1 MCMNSYQEVPAELHA
16 RWTGA
21 RADEDE
27 IEDEDED
34 EDDDE
39 DEVVSICHFKVEL
52 LLSSCP
58 TLQHTSC
65 LRADTK
71 CVFLWV
77 CAWARFLKRHSWPV

>member
-27 IEDEDED
+27 IED
-34 EDDDE
+34 DDE
-39 DEVVSICHFKVEL
+39 DEVVSIYHFKVEL

-58 TLQHTSC
+58 TLHERSARGHEVCSC
-65 LRADTK
+65 ECVRERA
-71 CVFLWV
+71 
-77 CAWARFLKRHSWPV
+77 S